1 MNGHPQFDEDFDLYA
16 LGTLEGEEERAL
28 ESHLTGCPA
37 CAHKL
42 EEARGR
48 AARVALAV
56 APEPPSPEVWE
67 RLQPLTPGDGPLWRL
82 PSLRWFLPCSSV
94 VRPSN

>member
-56 APEPPSPEVWE
+56 DRQFRAGHQPS
-67 RLQPLTPGDGPLWRL
+67 RRA
-82 PSLRWFLPCSSV
+82 R
-94 VRPSN
+94 